1 MVGVRETILA
11 FLRSRGGEA
20 RVYDIMEHLL
30 DLAFRE
36 KKIICLKWVAW
47 EENGKVVHWC
57 TGAAEELKR
66 LVKEGAVEIV
76 RDSENFNYLIKYR
89 GG

>member
-1 MVGVRETILA
+1 MSVREAIFA

-20 RVYDIMEHLL
+20 RIYDIMEHLL
-30 DLAFRE
+30 DLAFKE

-57 TGAAEELKR
+57 TGAAEELAR
-66 LVKEGAVEIV
+66 MEREGLIEIRRDGHNMNMLVKMRV
-76 RDSENFNYLIKYR
+76 R
-89 GG
+89 